1 MAGKLEKE
9 PVFCEVVDA
18 VDGVMLPHVFDD
30 TVFEALLQSMPEF
43 CWLLLVYEGV
53 VVGDIMLFMLI
64 VGLACC

>member
-9 PVFCEVVDA
+9 LVFCVVV
-18 VDGVMLPHVFDD
+18 VDGVPPHGFDD
-30 TVFEALLQSMPEF
+30 IVLEALLQSTPEF
-43 CWLLLVYEGV
+43 CWLLLVYESV